1 MFGMND
7 ETAACAETTEAVIAG
22 AIKAQDVLG
31 PGLFESIYKS
41 CLAHELRKAGMRIE
55 TEVPLAVRYE
65 DLELPNAY
73 RMDMVVEGQVV
84 LELKAIEKIAAVHQA
99 QLQSY
104 LRLSGYRVGLLLN
117 FLAWPLKNGGIRR
130 IVWRR

>member
-7 ETAACAETTEAVIAG
+7 ETAVCAEITEAVIAG
-22 AIKAQDVLG
+22 AIKVQDVLG

-41 CLAHELRKAGMRIE
+41 SLAHELRKAGMRIE

-117 FLAWPLKNGGIRR
+117 FWAWPLKNGGIRR